1 MSKKAK
7 PNPYRCL
14 HCHAI
19 NAPKSKQCYLCR
31 CSHFYW
37 DQVANDNPDKNLV
50 GNVDNSSLDDDSDE
64 AQEPWDSPEEFEAMQ
79 NRSGV
84 SSYENRTNKNLTE
97 SNQYQTESSSIKGFQ
112 SFLFLITLAIG
123 LVSVIG
129 IQPAAVI
136 MTFVLVIFMLANI
149 STSNESTYESAQQD
163 TNPDDEKHFTS
174 KLGTPDQQPQK
185 TNVFMLFLQI
195 LSALILLYLISI
207 FAVFISFL
215 MMCGAMLH

>member
-7 PNPYRCL
+7 PNPYRCM

-19 NAPKSKQCYLCR
+19 NAPKSIRCYLCR
-31 CSHFYW
+31 RTHFYL
-37 DQVANDNPDKNLV
+37 DQVANDNPDKKRVENA
-50 GNVDNSSLDDDSDE
+50 DNSSLDDDSDE

-84 SSYENRTNKNLTE
+84 SSYENRINKNLTE
-97 SNQYQTESSSIKGFQ
+97 SNQYQTESSRIHGIPP
-112 SFLFLITLAIG
+112 FLFLVTLSIG

-136 MTFVLVIFMLANI
+136 MTIVLVIFMLANI
-149 STSNESTYESAQQD
+149 SPSNESPYESAQQD
-163 TNPDDEKHFTS
+163 TNPDDEKYFTS

-195 LSALILLYLISI
+195 LSAIILLNLISI

-215 MMCGAMLH
+215 MMCGAMLN

>member
-19 NAPKSKQCYLCR
+19 NAPKSIQCYLCR
-31 CSHFYW
+31 RTHFYL
-37 DQVANDNPDKNLV
+37 DQVANDNPDKKRV
-50 GNVDNSSLDDDSDE
+50 GNADNSSLDDDSDE

-84 SSYENRTNKNLTE
+84 SSYENQISKNLTE
-97 SNQYQTESSSIKGFQ
+97 SNQYQTESSSIKVFQ

-129 IQPAAVI
+129 TQPAAVI
-136 MTFVLVIFMLANI
+136 MTIVLVIFMLANI

-185 TNVFMLFLQI
+185 TDLITIFIQVLA
-195 LSALILLYLISI
+195 ALILLSFMSI
-207 FAVFISFL
+207 FAVLISFL
-215 MMCGAMLH
+215 MMCGAMLN

>member
-7 PNPYRCL
+7 PAPYRCL
-14 HCHAI
+14 HCNAI
-19 NAPKSKQCYLCR
+19 NAPKSIRCYLCR
-31 CSHFYW
+31 RTHFYL
-37 DQVANDNPDKNLV
+37 DQVANDNPDKKRV
-50 GNVDNSSLDDDSDE
+50 GNADNSSLADDSDE

-97 SNQYQTESSSIKGFQ
+97 SNQYQTESSSIKVFQ

-136 MTFVLVIFMLANI
+136 MTFVLVIFMLATI
-149 STSNESTYESAQQD
+149 STSNESPDESAQQD

-195 LSALILLYLISI
+195 LSAIILLNLISI

-215 MMCGAMLH
+215 MMCGAMLN